1 MHLRLSEPLGI
12 DPCVD
17 IVIHKLFGDPNHE
30 AVLLNFLNAVLAWS
44 VPIVQARVLNPFTP
58 DLYKGQRGLIL
69 DIRAQDERGRIYQI
83 EMQRRLDTALPQ
95 RMLWSWSRV
104 YGAELGKSE
113 DHAELKPV
121 IAVWICEG
129 DLFPTSAQAHLRFQ
143 MREEREGFLLHG
155 DAQIDVLQ
163 LRRWWRSRT
172 DILASSV
179 GPWFWFF
186 NEAEAWTE
194 VPAEIDSPTME
205 QAMEILHDFRK
216 DTFLND
222 LYRGRAEAE
231 RVERGAQKALERALR
246 AEEEERQQKEAALQ
260 REASALSAREAA
272 LAREASALSA
282 KEAAL
287 AREATALAE
296 AERLR
301 ALLLAAGISRPDQS

>member
-17 IVIHKLFGDPNHE
+17 IVIHKLFGDPKHE
-30 AVLLNFLNAVLAWS
+30 PVLLNFLNAVLSWPI
-44 VPIVQARVLNPFTP
+44 PIVRAQVLNPFTP

-69 DIRAQDERGRIYQI
+69 DIRAEDERGRIDQI
-83 EMQRRLDTALPQ
+83 EMQRRIDTALPQ

-113 DHAELKPV
+113 DHGELKPV
-121 IAVWICEG
+121 IAVWICET
-129 DLFPTSAQAHLRFQ
+129 DIFPASTQAHLRFQ

-163 LRRWWRSRT
+163 LRRWWRARE

-179 GPWFWFF
+179 GAWFWFF

-222 LYRGRAEAE
+222 LYRGRAEAD
-231 RVERGAQKALERALR
+231 RVERGAQKALEKAQRG
-246 AEEEERQQKEAALQ
+246 EEEERRLKEEERRLKEAALQ
-260 REASALSAREAA
+260 REAAERSE
-272 LAREASALSA
+272 

-287 AREATALAE
+287 AAKTAALAE
-296 AERLR
+296 TERLR
-301 ALLLAAGISRPDQS
+301 ALLAAAGIQLPEDR

>member
-17 IVIHKLFGDPNHE
+17 IVIHKLFGDPKHE
-30 AVLLNFLNAVLAWS
+30 PVLINFLNAVLAWPI
-44 VPIVQARVLNPFTP
+44 PIVKATVLNPFTP
-58 DLYKGQRGLIL
+58 DIYQGQRGLIL
-69 DIRAQDERGRIYQI
+69 DIRAEDELGRIYQI
-83 EMQRRLDTALPQ
+83 EMQRRNDTALPQ

-121 IAVWICEG
+121 IAVWICET
-129 DLFPTSAQAHLRFQ
+129 DLFPSSKQAHLRFQ

-163 LRRWWRSRT
+163 LRRWWKARA

-179 GPWFWFF
+179 GAWFWFF
-186 NEAEAWTE
+186 NEAEDWTE

-205 QAMEILHDFRK
+205 QAMEILHEFRR

-231 RVERGAQKALERALR
+231 RVERGAQKALERAQR
-246 AEEEERQQKEAALQ
+246 GEKEERRQKEEERRQKEAALV
-260 REASALSAREAA
+260 AKEAA
-272 LAREASALSA
+272 LVAKEEERVA

-287 AREATALAE
+287 AQ

-301 ALLLAAGISRPDQS
+301 SLLIAAGISLPQDG